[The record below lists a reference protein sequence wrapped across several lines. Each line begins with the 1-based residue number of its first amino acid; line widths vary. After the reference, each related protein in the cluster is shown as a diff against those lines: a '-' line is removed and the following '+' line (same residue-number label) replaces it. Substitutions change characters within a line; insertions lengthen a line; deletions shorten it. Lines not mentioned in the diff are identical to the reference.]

1 MKRLLA
7 ALLCATTLSI
17 ASASTA
23 AEDSTALDA
32 AIEKYIMEHPDV
44 IMKSLRKYQGRDKIT
59 ADQRKMLE
67 KSEGSP
73 ALGNLNGDITMV
85 LFFDYHCSYCKRFY
99 PVIASLLEQDKQL
112 RIVFKELPILSE
124 DSEVAAR
131 AALAVYFIDKDK
143 YFPFHT
149 ALMKTN
155 GRFDMDKMS
164 SLAKQAGISES
175 ELTQGM
181 KSERV
186 TKEVAATR
194 ALAEE
199 LDISGTPAVIVG
211 QHMVP
216 GAATLEA
223 IKAKISAAR
232 EEAKKKKG

>member
-1 MKRLLA
+1 MKRLIA
-7 ALLCATTLSI
+7 TLLCATTLSI
-17 ASASTA
+17 AASSIA
-23 AEDSTALDA
+23 AEAPSELDA

-44 IMKSLRKYQGRDKIT
+44 ILKSLRKYQGREKIS
-59 ADQRKMLE
+59 AEQRKVLE

-73 ALGNLNGDITMV
+73 ALGNMNGDITMA
-85 LFFDYHCSYCKRFY
+85 LFFDYHCGYCKRFY
-99 PVIASLLEQDKQL
+99 PVIASLLEEDKQL
-112 RIVFKELPILSE
+112 KIVFKELPILSE
-124 DSEVAAR
+124 DSELAAR

-149 ALMKTN
+149 ALMKTS
-155 GRFDMDKMS
+155 GKYDMEKLT

-175 ELTQGM
+175 ELTKGM
-181 KSERV
+181 KSEQV

-223 IKAKISAAR
+223 IKAKIATAR
-232 EEAKKKKG
+232 EEAKKKKS

>member
-7 ALLCATTLSI
+7 SLLCATTLSLASPSI
-17 ASASTA
+17 AA
-23 AEDSTALDA
+23 DSPAALDA

-44 IMKSLRKYQGRDKIT
+44 LMKSLRKYQGRDKIS
-59 ADQRKMLE
+59 DSQRKLLE

-73 ALGNLNGDITMV
+73 VLGNVNGDMTMIV
-85 LFFDYHCSYCKRFY
+85 FFDYHCGYCKRFY
-99 PVIASLLEQDKQL
+99 PVIASLLEEDKQL
-112 RIVFKELPILSE
+112 RVIFKELPILSE

-155 GRFDMDKMS
+155 GKFDMEKMV
-164 SLAKQAGISES
+164 SLAKQAGISED
-175 ELTQGM
+175 ELTKGM

-186 TKEVAATR
+186 TKEVTGTR
-194 ALAEE
+194 DLAQE

-216 GAATLEA
+216 GAASLEA
-223 IKAKISAAR
+223 IKAKIEAAR
-232 EEAKKKKG
+232 SEAKSKKG